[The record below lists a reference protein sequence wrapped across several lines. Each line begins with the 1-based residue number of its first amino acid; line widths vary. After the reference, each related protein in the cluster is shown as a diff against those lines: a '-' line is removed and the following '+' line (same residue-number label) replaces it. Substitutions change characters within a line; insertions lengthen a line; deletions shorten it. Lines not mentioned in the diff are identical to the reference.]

1 MLQSL
6 LADRFKLAF
15 HIERREVSGY
25 VVTVDPNGPQPKR
38 VTAANQGTPV
48 ASLIRSLATAL
59 DRPIVDRTG
68 LTGRYD
74 IALVSPAGIER
85 PEPDVLEAVRDQ
97 FGIRVEP
104 QIVTI
109 DVIVIDWVEQ
119 PIGRQP

>member
-1 MLQSL
+1 MS
-6 LADRFKLAF
+6 
-15 HIERREVSGY
+15 
-25 VVTVDPNGPQPKR
+25 
-38 VTAANQGTPV
+38 V

-74 IALVSPAGIER
+74 LALVPPAGTEW
-85 PEPDVLEAVRDQ
+85 PDSDLLEAVRDQ
-97 FGIRVEP
+97 LGIRVEP

-109 DVIVIDWVEQ
+109 DVIVIDWAEQ